1 MIEEKKEIEKNI
13 EILLDDLQYYKN
25 NKSFLKLIEQL
36 NYLFYDDAKL
46 YENILNSYKNEIIN
60 VSDEDKLKK
69 ISGKLKYYILKNCK
83 EHLNKVNTENST
95 VYEYEDHY
103 IWFLN
108 NKKVKLLDEYKNLFA
123 DKKIIEIKIDGNERS
138 SIFKIT
144 DDDLKYSNKVK
155 IKIKK

>member
-1 MIEEKKEIEKNI
+1 M
-13 EILLDDLQYYKN
+13 
-25 NKSFLKLIEQL
+25 
-36 NYLFYDDAKL
+36 
-46 YENILNSYKNEIIN
+46 
-60 VSDEDKLKK
+60 
-69 ISGKLKYYILKNCK
+69 
-83 EHLNKVNTENST
+83 NKVNTENST

-123 DKKIIEIKIDGNERS
+123 DKKIIEIKIDGNKRS